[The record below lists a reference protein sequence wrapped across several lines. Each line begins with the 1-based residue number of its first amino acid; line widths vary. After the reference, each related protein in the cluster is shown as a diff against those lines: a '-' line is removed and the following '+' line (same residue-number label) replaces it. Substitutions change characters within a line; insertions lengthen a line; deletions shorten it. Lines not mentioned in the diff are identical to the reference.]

1 MQKNQEVDKRKKN
14 NINNIIFAICLIGI
28 FYMSNNIIYR
38 IRFKKSFEEILDIKK
53 YFNPISIS
61 LDKITFLLSLSITFF
76 VVFYVIYKKNKTKG
90 KSEFKNIEHG
100 SAKWSKLSAIKPF
113 VNDQEDRNII
123 ISKNLK
129 MNANFLAKSPKY
141 GRNKNV
147 LVIGG
152 SGTGKTRFFVKP
164 NLMQLYGSYIVTD
177 PKGSLIED
185 TGYMFLNEG
194 YDIKIFNL
202 KDTRF
207 SMKYNPFFYIN
218 TELDILSFVNSLME
232 NTKGEGEKSGEDFWL
247 NAERMYFQ
255 ALIGYM
261 METQS
266 PNNQNIE
273 QLLKYINMG
282 KAEEDGAEQEIDKMF
297 EELNEVTEGDSFA
310 VRQYQ
315 KFKQGAGDT
324 LRSILISVSART
336 SVFDIKEIRTLLS
349 DDELNLHS
357 LYKKDTVFFIIIDDT
372 DYSLTFLA
380 SILYTQLMTIL
391 VNSADRLPNSRF
403 EKPIQFIL
411 DEFANTGK
419 IPNFEKL
426 IATIRSR
433 NISAV
438 PILQSEAQLEAMYQK
453 KAEILK
459 DNCDSYLFL
468 GSRASQTTKNL
479 MEDLGKTSIEYEVKN
494 ISFDKSNKKSIS
506 FNTNKTGRDLMTSDE
521 IKALDNDK
529 CIFQLRGVRPFIDDK
544 FKLEDHKRY
553 NQIADYDSSKKFNVE
568 EYLNKNE
575 KEKEEFSFENLNSI
589 NLVVLDYSE
598 E

>member
-14 NINNIIFAICLIGI
+14 NIDNIIFAICLIAI

-38 IRFKKSFEEILDIKK
+38 IRFKESFEEILDIKN

-76 VVFYVIYKKNKTKG
+76 VVFYIIYKKNKTKG

-100 SAKWSKLSAIKPF
+100 SAKWSELSAIKPF
-113 VNDQEDRNII
+113 VNDKEDRNII

-129 MNANFLAKSPKY
+129 MNADFLAKAPKY

-185 TGYMFLNEG
+185 TGDMFLKAQ

-232 NTKGEGEKSGEDFWL
+232 NTKGEGEKSGEDFWV

-266 PNNQNIE
+266 PDNQNIE

-297 EELNEVTEGDSFA
+297 EELNEVTKGDSFA

-336 SVFDIKEIRTLLS
+336 SIFDIKEIRNLMN

-380 SILYTQLMTIL
+380 SILYTQLMSIL

-433 NISAV
+433 NISAI

-479 MEDLGKTSIEYEVKN
+479 MEDLGRTSIEYEVKN

-506 FNTNKTGRDLMTSDE
+506 LNTNKTGRDLMTSDE
-521 IKALDNDK
+521 IKALNNEK

-544 FKLEDHKRY
+544 FKLEEHKRY
-553 NQIADYDSSKKFNVE
+553 NLLADYDSSKKFNVE
-568 EYLNKNE
+568 EYINKNE
-575 KEKEEFSFENLNSI
+575 KEQEEFSFENLNSI